1 VQVELRRSENLGP
14 EIKGWLKEHDYFREK
29 EQQSLDMNEWLKHHG
44 YSWEDKDRQHR
55 VLFTLR
61 RGEEDVVVVEGR
73 SAPDEVGVITNY
85 RRSEAGIISKDGYHF
100 DTEEFALD
108 FRYKVYYGLMLDLN
122 ADSRALDD
130 ALTVEGRAR
139 IDAAGVWVIGPGTRQ
154 YSLSTWPMDLP
165 FLVLAAK
172 FGRANMVDRL
182 AKQYRC
188 DVNYQRKKDG
198 GTALHEAAYYG
209 HADVVSTLLG
219 LNANHTIKNKDDN
232 TALDSAIAG
241 KKDYDDWLK
250 NKTDKSF
257 FPRTVD
263 IDELRKSGYIGGVP
277 RPAFR
282 TTPSTRVDFTTRNGW
297 PGWDEIIE
305 KLEKMMEESGDGGG
319 GSGGGGERWGG
330 GGGSGG
336 GGGGRGGFGDRGG
349 FRGGGGFDRGGDKG
363 SGGLEF
369 SKKGFLFDTAKFAVD
384 GGSFGGGGRDFGGDK
399 WGSGIC
405 SART

>member
-1 VQVELRRSENLGP
+1 MGR
-14 EIKGWLKEHDYFREK
+14 EIKGWLKEHNYFREK
-29 EQQSLDMNEWLKHHG
+29 EQQSTDMNEWLKQHG
-44 YSWEDKDRQHR
+44 YSWEEKDRQHR

-85 RRSEAGIISKDGYHF
+85 RRNEAGIISKDGYHF
-100 DTEEFALD
+100 DTKEFALE
-108 FRYKVYYGLMLDLN
+108 FYNKVYYGLLLDLN

-139 IDAAGVWVIGPGTRQ
+139 IDAVSGVWVIGPGTRG
-154 YSLSTWPMDLP
+154 YSLSTYSGNVT
-165 FLVLAAK
+165 FLVEAAK

-182 AKQYRC
+182 AKQYGC
-188 DVNYQRKKDG
+188 DVNFRRKKDG

-232 TALDSAIAG
+232 TALASAIAG
-241 KKDYDDWLK
+241 KKNYDDWLK

-277 RPAFR
+277 RPDWKH
-282 TTPSTRVDFTTRNGW
+282 TPNTRVDFTTRNGW

-305 KLEKMMEESGDGGG
+305 KLEKKSV
-319 GSGGGGERWGG
+319 
-330 GGGSGG
+330 
-336 GGGGRGGFGDRGG
+336 
-349 FRGGGGFDRGGDKG
+349 DK
-363 SGGLEF
+363 
-369 SKKGFLFDTAKFAVD
+369 TQ
-384 GGSFGGGGRDFGGDK
+384 
-399 WGSGIC
+399 
-405 SART
+405 

>member
-1 VQVELRRSENLGP
+1 LGP

-241 KKDYDDWLK
+241 KKDYADWLK

-277 RPAFR
+277 SHEWRH
-282 TTPSTRVDFTTRNGW
+282 TPSTRVDFTTRNGW

-305 KLEKMMEESGDGGG
+305 KLEKKSV
-319 GSGGGGERWGG
+319 
-330 GGGSGG
+330 
-336 GGGGRGGFGDRGG
+336 
-349 FRGGGGFDRGGDKG
+349 DK
-363 SGGLEF
+363 
-369 SKKGFLFDTAKFAVD
+369 TQ
-384 GGSFGGGGRDFGGDK
+384 
-399 WGSGIC
+399 
-405 SART
+405 